1 MARKLAM
8 TTSKAIRSQ
17 RACTPPLVATFDF
30 DGDVHFQLPIQAAL
44 RSQHPAPIQRVHRR
58 RCNLKCWKFKFH
70 ETEVPIYSFM
80 FVYKAYRQ
88 AGWTVPIA

>member
-44 RSQHPAPIQRVHRR
+44 RSQPCTNTACSQEALQSEMLEI
-58 RCNLKCWKFKFH
+58 
-70 ETEVPIYSFM
+70 
-80 FVYKAYRQ
+80 
-88 AGWTVPIA
+88 